1 MKKKVTTLYQDPSS
15 YNKTITKK
23 DYYFIINS
31 FIKKKKIKSILD
43 IGCASG
49 DFAYYLPKKINY
61 LGLDINTAL
70 LSKAKKNNK
79 SNNFVK
85 FRKIN
90 LFDCD
95 KPKFV
100 KIKKKYSLDNFDLI
114 TLFGTLTSFSDA
126 KIVIK
131 RLLSLKP
138 KVLILHAPFNEM
150 INSSIKFNYVNKKK
164 IIKGEL
170 HMISKH
176 FLLKILHNKYKV
188 KFKKYE
194 LKTKLKKNIKNLI
207 RNYHIDFKN
216 NKNLTTNDIGVL
228 YKEYLVYIKSN
239 D

>member
-15 YNKTITKK
+15 YNKTIIKK
-23 DYYFIINS
+23 DYYNLINS
-31 FIKKKKIKSILD
+31 FIKVKKIKTILD

-49 DFAYYLPKKINY
+49 DFAYYLSKKINY
-61 LGLDINTAL
+61 LGLDINATL

-79 SNNFVK
+79 KNNYVK
-85 FRKIN
+85 FKKIN

-95 KPKFV
+95 NRTFV
-100 KIKKKYSLDNFDLI
+100 KIKKKYSLNNFDLI

-126 KIVIK
+126 KIIIK

-138 KVLILHAPFNEM
+138 KYLILHSHFNEM
-150 INSSIKFNYVNKKK
+150 INSSIKFSYVNKKK

-170 HMISKH
+170 HVISKD
-176 FLLKILHNKYKV
+176 FLLKILQNKYQV
-188 KFKKYE
+188 KFEKYK

-228 YKEYLVYIKSN
+228 YHEYLVYIKSN

>member
-1 MKKKVTTLYQDPSS
+1 MKKKVTSLYQDPSS

-23 DYYFIINS
+23 DYYHIINS
-31 FIKKKKIKSILD
+31 FIKKKKIKTILD

-49 DFAYYLPKKINY
+49 DFAYYLLKKINY
-61 LGLDINTAL
+61 IGLDINTVL

-79 SNNFVK
+79 KNNYVK
-85 FRKIN
+85 FKKIN

-95 KPKFV
+95 NQTFI
-100 KIKKKYSLDNFDLI
+100 KIKKKYSLINFDLI
-114 TLFGTLTSFSDA
+114 TLFGTLTSFSNA

-138 KVLILHAPFNEM
+138 KYLILHSHFNEM
-150 INSSIKFNYVNKKK
+150 INSSIKFSYVNKKK

-170 HMISKH
+170 HIISKDY
-176 FLLKILHNKYKV
+176 LLKILQNKYQV
-188 KFKKYE
+188 KFEKYK

-228 YKEYLVYIKSN
+228 YQEYLVYIKS
-239 D
+239 DD